1 MSLDRI
7 HLVVLDYLELPDD
20 AWQRLR
26 DLTEVVTYDT
36 VPQTEAEIL
45 DRLGDADGVVVTSVT
60 ALSASVLSQLPQL
73 RCIIVPG
80 VGMDHIDLAIAQAQG
95 IEVINCPTYN
105 ANAVAEFT
113 IGLMFAIA
121 RHIPLAHQTLATGH
135 WQPQTLQGR
144 ELSSQHLVV
153 IGAGTIGQAVAQKAI
168 ALGMQVS
175 TATSKT
181 SPDELDTLIAAADF
195 LSLHLSLTQATHNLL
210 NARRLALMKPTA
222 YLINTARGGTID
234 SEALLATLEAK
245 QIAGAALDVFE
256 NEPTTGQPNE
266 TILALAQLD
275 NVITT
280 PHIAYNT
287 DAAIRR
293 LGEELVEKLEDWLGK
308 GVKG

>member
-1 MSLDRI
+1 MSRDRI
-7 HLVVLDYLELPDD
+7 QLVVLDYLELPDN

-26 DLTEVVTYDT
+26 NLTAVMTYDT

-45 DRLGDADGVVVTSVT
+45 ARLKDADGVVVTSVT
-60 ALSASVLSQLPQL
+60 TLNAAVLSQSPRL

-80 VGMDHIDLAIAQAQG
+80 VGMDHIDLAVAHAQG
-95 IEVINCPTYN
+95 IAVINCPTYN

-121 RHIPLAHQTLATGH
+121 RHLPLAHQTLQKGR
-135 WQPQTLQGR
+135 WQPQKLQGI
-144 ELSSQHLVV
+144 ELSNQHLVI
-153 IGAGTIGQAVAQKAI
+153 IGAGTIGQAVAQKAT

-175 TATSKT
+175 TLNSKT
-181 SPDELDTLIAAADF
+181 SPETLDSQIAAADF
-195 LSLHLSLTQATHNLL
+195 LSLHLPLTQATHHLI

-222 YLINTARGGTID
+222 YLINTARGGIVD
-234 SEALLATLEAK
+234 SAALLAALKTQ

-256 NEPTTGQPNE
+256 DEPSTEQSNDM
-266 TILALAQLD
+266 ILALAKQN

-287 DAAIRR
+287 HAAIRR
-293 LGEELVEKLEDWLGK
+293 LGQELIKKLEIWLKESQG
-308 GVKG
+308 